1 MRTMI
6 ALHAVSTEQA
16 HLMSKR
22 IGEVCFHINRN
33 DFCTVETDADGTWV
47 VVHTHDPLDMAKTLE
62 EEGFL

>member
-16 HLMSKR
+16 HLMSRR
-22 IGEVCFHINRN
+22 IADVCFHINRN
-33 DFCTVETDADGTWV
+33 DFCMIETDDDGTWCCV
-47 VVHTHDPLDMAKTLE
+47 YTHDPLDMVKTLE

>member
-6 ALHAVSTEQA
+6 ALHATTA
-16 HLMSKR
+16 TAPLMAKR

-33 DFCTVETDADGTWV
+33 DFCMIETDADCTWCCV
-47 VVHTHDPLDMAKTLE
+47 YTHDPLDMVKTLE

>member
-1 MRTMI
+1 MI

-16 HLMSKR
+16 HLMSRR
-22 IGEVCFHINRN
+22 IAEVCFNINRN

-47 VVHTHDPLDMAKTLE
+47 VVHTHDPLDMVKTLE